1 MEKKRVKYV
10 RVLVNQKEDRKQKS
24 FLEKYKDSLSSISSL
39 CTVATIATAI
49 ITFLVQFWNSHQA
62 ANFYHVEQ
70 QYFFQ
75 T

>member
-10 RVLVNQKEDRKQKS
+10 RVLVDRNVERKQKS

-62 ANFYHVEQ
+62 ANFYHV
-70 QYFFQ
+70 
-75 T
+75 